1 MKVDP
6 NQPVDFRQEAVL
18 CERGGVVLHDG
29 ASTPASEVEEEESAF
44 KRFCRSLDPNKCFIV
59 AFIPDDADR
68 HVFFAAR
75 ESARSMGLHMQ
86 ATVDTPERLRALWET
101 YKTMKQYA
109 DAESD
114 DLHAANDSHA
124 ASDSADAAALDDE
137 EWSSEL
143 YP

>member
-29 ASTPASEVEEEESAF
+29 TSTPASEVEDEESAF

-75 ESARSMGLHMQ
+75 EAARGLGLHMQ

-101 YKTMKQYA
+101 YKTMKQYS

-114 DLHAANDSHA
+114 DSDAANVSHA
-124 ASDSADAAALDDE
+124 TPDDAEVAAADDE

>member
-18 CERGGVVLHDG
+18 CERGGVVLHDR
-29 ASTPASEVEEEESAF
+29 ASTPASEDEEEESVF
-44 KRFCRSLDPNKCFIV
+44 KRFSRSPAPTKCSLAPSSPGAAV
-59 AFIPDDADR
+59 R

-75 ESARSMGLHMQ
+75 ESARSLGLHMQ

-101 YKTMKQYA
+101 YKTMKQYS